1 MMRFRSTMTNLMAA
15 AVSVMFAGAAM
26 ADTVTYNL
34 DQDAC
39 TGTCGTGPFGTV
51 TLTEV
56 SAIQVDVTVTLV
68 TNTGFV
74 NSGAGDS
81 LAFNLTPGISVSI
94 SNIDTWDPTSG
105 TYVPNSFFTAVGTP
119 KGISNTSFTNAVDDT
134 SGPNG
139 ASPPLQVG
147 PLKFSITALA
157 GATLSIA
164 NFVANTAGYLFSSDI
179 IGNNGNTGNVGAKA
193 SSVVTGGGTTAVP
206 EPMSMLLLG
215 PAAFGI
221 AALRRRRR

>member
-1 MMRFRSTMTNLMAA
+1 MLRIRSLWSSLVALGMVTLLAGPGFAA
-15 AVSVMFAGAAM
+15 TA
-26 ADTVTYNL
+26 TYTL

-81 LAFNLTPGISVSI
+81 LAFDLTPGISVSI
-94 SNIDTWDPTSG
+94 TNIDTWDSTSG
-105 TYVPNSFFTAVGTP
+105 TYQPNAFFTQAGTP
-119 KGISNTSFTNAVDDT
+119 KGISNTSFSHAVDDT
-134 SGPNG
+134 GGPNG
-139 ASPPLQVG
+139 SSPPLQVG
-147 PLKFSITALA
+147 PLKFSVTALA

-164 NFVANTAGYLFSSDI
+164 NFIANSAGYLFSSDI
-179 IGNNGNTGNVGAKA
+179 IGNNGNTGNVGAKV
-193 SSVVTGGGTTAVP
+193 SSQTGGGGTAVP

-215 PAAFGI
+215 PAVFGL
-221 AALRRRRR
+221 AALRRRR